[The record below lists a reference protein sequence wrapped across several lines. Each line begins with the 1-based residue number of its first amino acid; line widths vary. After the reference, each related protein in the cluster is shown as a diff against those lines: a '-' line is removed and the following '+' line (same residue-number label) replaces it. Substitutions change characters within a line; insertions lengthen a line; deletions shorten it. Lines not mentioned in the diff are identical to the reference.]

1 MPESLIDARDARDR
15 ARVPDKQAV
24 DIREPR
30 VPRTYDC
37 SKCPGFCCSYPII
50 EITERDIDRLAR
62 HFDIAPSLAR
72 ARFTKTDH
80 GMKRLLRRK
89 ADPLLGRVCRF
100 LDTATRRCT
109 VYSARPSTCR
119 AYPDAPRCGFYDFL
133 KFERA
138 HHDDPEHVPPID
150 TSIWR

>member
-50 EITERDIDRLAR
+50 EITE
-62 HFDIAPSLAR
+62 PS
-72 ARFTKTDH
+72 F
-80 GMKRLLRRK
+80 
-89 ADPLLGRVCRF
+89 
-100 LDTATRRCT
+100 
-109 VYSARPSTCR
+109 SAE
-119 AYPDAPRCGFYDFL
+119 L
-133 KFERA
+133 
-138 HHDDPEHVPPID
+138 
-150 TSIWR
+150 